1 MSCLF
6 AVHVRRAVSSRTQGK
21 IEPWHQTEPHPADLE
36 RQIGA
41 FVEHYN
47 HARYHDSIDNVT
59 PADVYFGGS
68 VSNCLTTDKRHLA
81 GGNVARK
88 TSLFRSASSAPA
100 DLDSIQA
107 RCV

>member
-59 PADVYFGGS
+59 PADVYFGRSEAILAEPKRIKLATIANPPLAAPTAGRLN
-68 VSNCLTTDKRHLA
+68 SNPL
-81 GGNVARK
+81 
-88 TSLFRSASSAPA
+88 
-100 DLDSIQA
+100 
-107 RCV
+107 